1 MLTSLRAGILW
12 VCDEQLTLNRI
23 QMNCALFF
31 TKQLFLESFS
41 VKYSSVFWTSVS
53 EKIHVLLNNPYGN
66 RFLISSMAPELG
78 FMNDSGQT
86 GKLAS

>member
-1 MLTSLRAGILW
+1 
-12 VCDEQLTLNRI
+12 
-23 QMNCALFF
+23 MNCALFF